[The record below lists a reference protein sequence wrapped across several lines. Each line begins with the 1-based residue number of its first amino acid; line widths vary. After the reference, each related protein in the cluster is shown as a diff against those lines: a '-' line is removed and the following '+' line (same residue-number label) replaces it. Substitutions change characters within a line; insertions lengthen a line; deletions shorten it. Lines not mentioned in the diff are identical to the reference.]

1 MKQYLMLLK
10 GKGELDY
17 SPEELQKRLEE
28 YRAWAQ
34 KMGKTILQDNR
45 LEREGRLIKEKG
57 QVLTDGP
64 FLESKEIIAGF
75 ILIQANGLE
84 EATLIAKSS
93 PLLKYFHIIL
103 ICEYTI
109 PELHKLLS
117 FAMQNYT

>member
-34 KMGKTILQDNR
+34 KMGEVILQDNR

-84 EATLIAKSS
+84 EATRIVESS

-103 ICEYTI
+103 R
-109 PELHKLLS
+109 PLVS
-117 FAMQNYT
+117 

>member
-1 MKQYLMLLK
+1 MKQYLILLK

-34 KMGKTILQDNR
+34 KMGKAILQDNR

-75 ILIQANGLE
+75 ILIQANDLDH
-84 EATLIAKSS
+84 ATMIAESS
-93 PLLKYFHIIL
+93 PLLRYFHIIL
-103 ICEYTI
+103 R
-109 PELHKLLS
+109 PLVS
-117 FAMQNYT
+117 

>member
-28 YRAWAQ
+28 YRAWTQ
-34 KMGKTILQDNR
+34 KMGEVILQDNR
-45 LEREGRLIKEKG
+45 LEREGRLIKETE

-75 ILIQANGLE
+75 ILIQANDLDH
-84 EATLIAKSS
+84 ATRIAESS

-103 ICEYTI
+103 R
-109 PELHKLLS
+109 PLVS
-117 FAMQNYT
+117 